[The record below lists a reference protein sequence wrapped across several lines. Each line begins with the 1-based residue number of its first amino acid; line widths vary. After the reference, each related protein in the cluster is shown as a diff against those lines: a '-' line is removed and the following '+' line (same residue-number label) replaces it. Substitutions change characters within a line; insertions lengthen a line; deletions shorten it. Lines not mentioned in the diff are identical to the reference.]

1 MNDDFPSTIP
11 STIPIHM
18 KFYKNT
24 DIIFLWYI
32 SIFYSKESVY
42 IMLERGCKQE
52 AVDPNFGS
60 LLGGSGALATTLIKR
75 LGRDIVTSDLHLA
88 HHARFLSTRP

>member
-1 MNDDFPSTIP
+1 
-11 STIPIHM
+11 
-18 KFYKNT
+18 
-24 DIIFLWYI
+24 
-32 SIFYSKESVY
+32 
-42 IMLERGCKQE
+42 MLERGCKQE
-52 AVDPNFGS
+52 GVDPNFGS